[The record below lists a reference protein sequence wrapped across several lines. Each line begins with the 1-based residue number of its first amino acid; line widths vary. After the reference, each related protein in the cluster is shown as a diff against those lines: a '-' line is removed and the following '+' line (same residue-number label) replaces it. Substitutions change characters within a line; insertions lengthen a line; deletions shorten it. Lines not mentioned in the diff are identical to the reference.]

1 MAPGPVCYKDSERDR
16 LEVASKEFRAL
27 IEMIP
32 VEEQEMAAEKIQ
44 QMMAL
49 CNFLIEVVGE
59 IAGRLKYTEED

>member
-1 MAPGPVCYKDSERDR
+1 
-16 LEVASKEFRAL
+16 
-27 IEMIP
+27 MIP